1 MAAKKATSTAKA
13 SKAKTATKKTKTAT
27 VSTADP
33 VAATTK
39 TRVVAKKVSP
49 KKDKKDF
56 FATKSPLMSSS
67 IAEFIGTFI
76 LASVIVLSRGEPIYV
91 SFSLVALVM
100 FLGLLSGAHL
110 NPLVT
115 VGAWA
120 TRKIKGARAIAY
132 VIAQLLGAMVALV
145 AMSAFV
151 DAAPAPDPNAAMYGG
166 AATAASLFS
175 VVDLSTLS
183 DKHIYVFF
191 AELLGA
197 AIFGV
202 AFASVLREK
211 TDRVTAGLTVGFG
224 FMLAL
229 VVASTAASYVGANV
243 ILNPAAALTLNAVD
257 WANIQTQLWPFL
269 VYIVSPILG
278 GVIGFF
284 VYDTLRAES
293 EFVGE
298 EVK

>member
-1 MAAKKATSTAKA
+1 MAAKKATTAKT
-13 SKAKTATKKTKTAT
+13 SKPKAMKTAT

-39 TRVVAKKVSP
+39 TRVVAKKVSS
-49 KKDKKDF
+49 KNNKRDF

-91 SFSLVALVM
+91 SFSLVALVL
-100 FLGLLSGAHL
+100 FLGVLSGAHL

-115 VGAWA
+115 IGAWA
-120 TRKIKGARAIAY
+120 TKKIKGARAIAY
-132 VIAQLLGAMVALV
+132 VIAQVLGAMVALV

-151 DAAPAPDPNAAMYGG
+151 DAAPAPDPQAAMMGG
-166 AATAASLFS
+166 ATTAATLFS
-175 VVDLSTLS
+175 VVDVATLE
-183 DKHIYVFF
+183 DGKHIFAFF

-197 AIFGV
+197 AIFGM

-211 TDRVTAGLTVGFG
+211 SDRVTAGLTIGFG

-229 VVASTAASYVGANV
+229 VVASTTASYVGANV
-243 ILNPAAALTLNAVD
+243 ILNPAAALTLGAID
-257 WANIQTQLWPFL
+257 WANIQSQLWPFL
-269 VYIVSPILG
+269 TYIVAPILG

-284 VYDTLRAES
+284 VYDTLRAEGDL
-293 EFVGE
+293 VAD